1 MFADDTN
8 LFSSY
13 KYMKMLFKNPNDKL
27 EKPFYWFK
35 AKNLSLNDR
44 RTKFTLFYSPRDKY
58 NPNFNL

>member
-1 MFADDTN
+1 MFADETN

-13 KYMKMLFKNPNDKL
+13 KYMKILFKNPNGKL
-27 EKPFYWFK
+27 EKFFYWFK
-35 AKNLSLNDR
+35 SKNLSLNDR